1 MGPRRPEINGYGH
14 WMKNWLGL
22 TILVFLFFP
31 ITSLAGK
38 AGVVDAQASCSGNL
52 VCQFTVTVQHADEGW
67 EHYADLW
74 EVLSMNGKVLGI
86 RKLVHPHLH
95 EQPFTRSLSHVK
107 IPPGTK
113 QVRIRA
119 RDSVHGNGG
128 KEMVIDLPQKLSL
141 LQSYFIP

>member
-1 MGPRRPEINGYGH
+1 MKGPWGFVIY
-14 WMKNWLGL
+14 
-22 TILVFLFFP
+22 ILLFSP
-31 ITSLAGK
+31 SLSWAGK
-38 AGVVDAQASCSGNL
+38 ANVIAGQARCDVGL

-74 EVLSMNGKVLGI
+74 EVLSMNGKVLGT

-95 EQPFTRSLSHVK
+95 EQPFTRSLSHLK

-128 KEMVIDLPQKLSL
+128 KEMVIDLPQ
-141 LQSYFIP
+141 